1 METKNKLEM
10 LKERKAK
17 IEQQIAALKA
27 RETAQDR
34 KDLTRLKVL
43 IGAAMLADIKINPDL
58 ASLVDRV
65 LQRAITE
72 KRDIEFLQ
80 SKGWLKGAETKNGQ

>member
-1 METKNKLEM
+1 MEKKDRLET
-10 LKERKAK
+10 LKERKIK

-27 RETAQDR
+27 RDTAQER
-34 KDLTRLKVL
+34 KDMTRLKVL
-43 IGAAMLADIKINPDL
+43 IGAAMLADLKINPDL
-58 ASLVDRV
+58 AALVDRV

-80 SKGWLKGAETKNGQ
+80 NKGWLKGDAPKDGQ